1 MFIILY
7 YKMINVILYFLSIVN
22 IKLPTMNNI
31 YKTTFNVPVIGR
43 QNIEYK
49 RFEKYTSS
57 LKLYGI
63 INADGL
69 LFFDKNDVT
78 KYSFDE
84 TIENIMSKYK
94 CKINEAYYNDI
105 DDEILLNLKIKI
117 LNIQKTLILKN
128 NNYNEKKDL

>member
-1 MFIILY
+1 
-7 YKMINVILYFLSIVN
+7 MINVILYFLSIVN

-117 LNIQKTLILKN
+117 LNIKKTFILKN

>member
-1 MFIILY
+1 
-7 YKMINVILYFLSIVN
+7 MINVILYFLSIVN

>member
-1 MFIILY
+1 
-7 YKMINVILYFLSIVN
+7 
-22 IKLPTMNNI
+22 MNNI
-31 YKTTFNVPVIGR
+31 YKTTFNVPVIGK
-43 QNIEYK
+43 QYIEYK

-63 INADGL
+63 INADGF

-78 KYSFDE
+78 NYSFDKK
-84 TIENIMSKYK
+84 IENIMSKYK